1 MSCGHRA
8 MDKVQ
13 GETTAPAVMGIMLD
27 DGTIAVFGG
36 KQLKAGGQHLF
47 PKNVETKVF
56 VIQSGPD
63 HSPHVGFVM
72 SMEHGELHGPCSTG
86 AHFEA
91 QGDIIRPVSSYNLF
105 LGASLN
111 KVTVRPF
118 LDRLSTLPDKHLA
131 PSVVD
136 ANKKGTFLL

>member
-1 MSCGHRA
+1 

-27 DGTIAVFGG
+27 DDTIAVFGG
-36 KQLKAGGQHLF
+36 KQLKARGQHLF
-47 PKNVETKVF
+47 PENVETKVF
-56 VIQSGPD
+56 VSQSGPD
-63 HSPHVGFVM
+63 HTPHVGFIM

-111 KVTVRPF
+111 KVTVRASPDRPF
-118 LDRLSTLPDKHLA
+118 TLPAKPLA
-131 PSVVD
+131 PPVVD
-136 ANKKGTFLL
+136 ANKKGAFLL